1 MLSNHLIL
9 CHPRLLLHSISP
21 GLLVFTN
28 ELALSSGSQSV
39 RASTSVSVLP
49 MNTQGWFS
57 LALTVFDL
65 LAVQGTLT
73 SLVQHHNLKAS
84 ILQHSVFFM
93 VQLLHLYMTTGK
105 TVVLTIQTFVA
116 KMMFLFFNTL
126 SMLVM
131 AFLPRSKCLWISWLQ
146 SLTAMI
152 LEPSKIKCHCFHF
165 FPFYLPWPVGTI
177 G

>member
-39 RASTSVSVLP
+39 RASTSASVLP

-57 LALTVFDL
+57 LGLTVFDL

-73 SLVQHHNLKAS
+73 SLLQHHNLKAS
-84 ILQHSVFFM
+84 ILQHSAFIWDWEGGSVSGLSPSCWG
-93 VQLLHLYMTTGK
+93 LLALWCFVSYRNIIFISAFIFTWHSSY
-105 TVVLTIQTFVA
+105 VCVLSRFPLFISHVA
-116 KMMFLFFNTL
+116 VD
-126 SMLVM
+126 SG
-131 AFLPRSKCLWISWLQ
+131 
-146 SLTAMI
+146 
-152 LEPSKIKCHCFHF
+152 PS
-165 FPFYLPWPVGTI
+165 
-177 G
+177 